1 MSCAGQHPINN
12 LENICCE
19 IVRNAYSQPLTEI
32 VREDAAAFQRLHFG
46 NKMLIPAVYRLG

>member
-19 IVRNAYSQPLTEI
+19 IVTG
-32 VREDAAAFQRLHFG
+32 VRMQLLAKISRKDAATFFRLE
-46 NKMLIPAVYRLG
+46 

>member
-19 IVRNAYSQPLTEI
+19 IVIGVHMQLLAEI
-32 VREDAAAFQRLHFG
+32 SRKDAAAFLRLQFG
-46 NKMLIPAVYRLG
+46 NKMLIPAVYTLG